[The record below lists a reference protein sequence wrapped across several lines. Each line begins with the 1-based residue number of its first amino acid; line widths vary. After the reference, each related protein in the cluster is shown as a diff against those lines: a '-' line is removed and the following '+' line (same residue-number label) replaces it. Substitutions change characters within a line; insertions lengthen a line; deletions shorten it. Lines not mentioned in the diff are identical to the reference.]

1 MGQEIATSSFTN
13 ANFEQFQTQLRQE
26 TEQLRHYFETN
37 QFAAEPAK
45 CGLELEAW
53 LTTPAGYPA
62 PLNSALLA
70 HLNHPLVGPELAKC
84 NIEFNTTPQPC
95 HAFDQLY
102 AELNETWQLACAAAT
117 DLDATLI
124 SIGTLP
130 SAQLTD
136 FKPEAMSPSERYRA
150 LNEQVMRQ
158 HPQRY
163 ADIHIAGRETFQHR
177 CTDIM
182 IEAATT
188 SWQVHLQ
195 LHPQQAVRY
204 YNAALIASAAVVA
217 LAANSPFLFG
227 HDLWQESRIPLFE
240 QVIDIPHGPS
250 RVTFGQDYATH
261 SLLDCFLKN
270 LSDYPVLLPINFET
284 PPEQFSHLSL
294 HNGTIWRWNRPIIGT
309 TPGQPPHLR
318 LEHRI
323 MAAPPTLIDG
333 IASTAFFLGLVQAL
347 ATQATPPETSLPF
360 AAARDHFYA
369 AAREGLLT
377 SVTWLDGYTYTLQSL
392 ILTTLLPL
400 AEAGLTALA
409 MPTHYLDI
417 IRDRCASNQTG
428 ATWQRQFI
436 HKHGPDFGDLV
447 RCYHQHQAT
456 GTPVHTWSLT

>member
-1 MGQEIATSSFTN
+1 MGQEIATSRFTN
-13 ANFEQFQTQLRQE
+13 ADFERFQAQVRQE
-26 TEQLRHYFETN
+26 TDLLQHYFKTH
-37 QFAAEPAK
+37 QFANEPAK

-53 LTTPAGYPA
+53 LVTSAGNPA

-70 HLNHPLVGPELAKC
+70 RLDHPLIGPELAKC

-95 HAFDQLY
+95 PAFERLA
-102 AELNETWQLACAAAT
+102 AELSETWQLACAAAT
-117 DLDATLI
+117 ALDTTLI

-130 SAQLTD
+130 SARVTD
-136 FKPEAMSPSERYRA
+136 FNPETMSVSERYRA
-150 LNEQVMRQ
+150 LNEQMMRQ
-158 HPQRY
+158 HQGQQFEV
-163 ADIHIAGRETFQHR
+163 AISGKDTFRHT
-177 CTDIM
+177 CSDLM
-182 IEAATT
+182 LEAATT

-195 LHPQQAVRY
+195 LHPAQAVRF

-227 HDLWQESRIPLFE
+227 YDLWQESRIPLFE
-240 QVIDIPHGPS
+240 QVIDIPQGPN
-250 RVTFGQDYATH
+250 RVTFGQDYATD

-270 LSDYPVLLPINFET
+270 LSDYPILLPINFET
-284 PPEQFSHLSL
+284 PPEHFSHLSL

-309 TPGQPPHLR
+309 PPDQLPHLR

-323 MAAPPTLIDG
+323 MAAPPTLSDG

-347 ATQATPPETSLPF
+347 ATQAEPPEASFSF
-360 AAARDHFYA
+360 AAARDYFYA

-377 SVTWLDGYTYTLQSL
+377 PVTWLDGCTSTLQAL

-400 AEAGLTALA
+400 AEVGLDALA
-409 MPTHYLDI
+409 IPSHYLDI
-417 IRDRCASNQTG
+417 VRDRCASNQTG

-436 HKHGPDFGDLV
+436 QNHGPDFGYMV
-447 RCYHQHQAT
+447 HCYRQHQVT